1 MYDAKPL
8 PPPPLPVMPLAYG
21 TPQDALTRRGDDDP
35 GGFARLS
42 ARLSWMA
49 PAIAMLFFLV
59 AGGAG
64 DEPVGRIIAGVGVA
78 ILFAGVLFGVMALGN
93 IRRLG
98 RSGILGPAV
107 TGLILNVMLLGLF
120 TWLGVTFVRAEQ
132 RARAA
137 IAAAQPA
144 IAPAGGGATNFTMPA
159 QPASP
164 ATLTPDASADT
175 ATAIAPVESATAAS
189 PAASPAAAPVATPS
203 PVDGHPGWV
212 GVTDRTDLRIVV
224 LQWHDD
230 APGRRKLRELYTA
243 DSTIITVVINNSVG
257 SANVTI
263 DPASLEFHFND
274 YTTLKALPPKQ
285 ILETAKFDRDYCVS
299 RYGGD
304 WNVAPRQVRTDGL
317 AFFPP
322 GTDLTNARAVTMMLN
337 GQRIVVPGKYFPADE
352 KAHVL
357 GQLQVG
363 R

>member
-1 MYDAKPL
+1 MHDAQPL

-21 TPQDALTRRGDDDP
+21 TPQDALTRRGEDEP
-35 GGFARLS
+35 GGFARMS

-64 DEPVGRIIAGVGVA
+64 DEPIGRIIAGVGVL
-78 ILFAGVLFGVMALGN
+78 ILFAGILFGVMALGN

-107 TGLILNVMLLGLF
+107 TGLVLNVALLGLF
-120 TWLGVTFVRAEQ
+120 TWLGLTFMRAEQ

-144 IAPAGGGATNFTMPA
+144 GLPVGGGVTNFTLPPQPAAPIAPA
-159 QPASP
+159 
-164 ATLTPDASADT
+164 DT
-175 ATAIAPVESATAAS
+175 STAIAPAELSTAS
-189 PAASPAAAPVATPS
+189 PAAVAPAAASPS
-203 PVDGHPGWV
+203 PIDGHPGWV
-212 GVTDRTDLRIVV
+212 GLTDRTDLRIVV

-230 APGRRKLRELYTA
+230 APGRQKLRELYTA
-243 DSTIITVVINNSVG
+243 DSTIVTVVINNSVG
-257 SANVTI
+257 AAPVTI

-285 ILETAKFDRDYCVS
+285 VLETARFDRDYYVN

-304 WNVAPRQVRTDGL
+304 WNVPPRQVRTDGL

-322 GTDLTNARAVTMMLN
+322 GTDLTNARAVTMVLN
-337 GQRIVVPGKYFPADE
+337 GQRIVVPGKYFPAEE

-357 GQLQVG
+357 EQLQVA